1 MILDR
6 AHVFIEAP
14 RAADLSV
21 RPELIE
27 TLVLTLRPHGCQ
39 VDVQAS
45 TTAPVTA
52 LTIDETGIAW
62 QSDVKK
68 KFGDQQVAN
77 FNDVPA
83 VRGGGTVT
91 GDGLHSTICAVE
103 CICKLSQRGCDG
115 GCTVSVFAME
125 QTKRAHRQCADD
137 IAGPLKANEHFIV
150 WMRTAVL
157 PNFRRLWGKLS
168 TDIPAGAVVRI
179 NIQNR
184 YNTYRFNGKKRIVLS
199 TASWLGGRNDFLGIS
214 YLAVG
219 GFSLLSGFCFWL
231 LMQRWPRKMGDLRL
245 LSWNRHAL

>member
-91 GDGLHSTICAVE
+91 GDGHHSTICALE
-103 CICKLSQRGCDG
+103 CTRKLSQQCSNG
-115 GCTVSVFAME
+115 GWTDSV
-125 QTKRAHRQCADD
+125 
-137 IAGPLKANEHFIV
+137 L
-150 WMRTAVL
+150 
-157 PNFRRLWGKLS
+157 
-168 TDIPAGAVVRI
+168 
-179 NIQNR
+179 
-184 YNTYRFNGKKRIVLS
+184 
-199 TASWLGGRNDFLGIS
+199 ASEENDS
-214 YLAVG
+214 C
-219 GFSLLSGFCFWL
+219 S
-231 LMQRWPRKMGDLRL
+231 
-245 LSWNRHAL
+245 H